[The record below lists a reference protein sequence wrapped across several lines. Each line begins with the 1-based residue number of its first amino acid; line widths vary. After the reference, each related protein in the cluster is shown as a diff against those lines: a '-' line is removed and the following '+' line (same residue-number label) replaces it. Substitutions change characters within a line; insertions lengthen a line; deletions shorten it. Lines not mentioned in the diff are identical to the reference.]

1 MSGKRRRD
9 DPLNDVEASPE
20 AELRTQAGLTQQFEL
35 AMLGEAP

>member
-9 DPLNDVEASPE
+9 DPLNDVEVRPE
-20 AELRTQAGLTQQFEL
+20 AELCTQAGLTQQFEV